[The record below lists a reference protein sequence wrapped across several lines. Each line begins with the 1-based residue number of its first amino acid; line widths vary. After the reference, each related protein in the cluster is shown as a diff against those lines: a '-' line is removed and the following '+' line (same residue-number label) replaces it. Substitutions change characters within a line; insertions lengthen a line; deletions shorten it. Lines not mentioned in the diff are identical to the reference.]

1 MPQRYLATYFVC
13 VDCMLVAQYFYY
25 YKPPKGQPAIMG
37 RMRSATLPAE
47 IRRMSIERGA
57 SRYRTLS
64 AVASNV
70 AAAAALAARQ
80 DEEGDH
86 RRSNIHFSS
95 RRGRRGVHEAS
106 NSLASGGTGEE
117 DEEYEENIP
126 TAMIDSFR
134 SEGGRDL
141 PSKRVSWSIERH
153 RGRAASVG
161 WTVRSTTPSRQ
172 VLSNEVPVSA
182 RSSDGQNAPL
192 QDTNPLLDSDESL
205 TPVIST
211 RGSRASRKGST
222 MVFLGVWTLFG
233 LGTLAKNHRSPQS
246 RHTTSV
252 GQVLTASNQFES
264 RIPIA
269 LSAHS
274 SRDVTSDDFAT
285 LDIADLD
292 LDIFVQDYP
301 SEDPHDDPSSEQ
313 VIGRIFAWLCTTLY
327 LTSRLPQIWK
337 NVRIFGM

>member
-1 MPQRYLATYFVC
+1 
-13 VDCMLVAQYFYY
+13 
-25 YKPPKGQPAIMG
+25 MG
-37 RMRSATLPAE
+37 HIRSATSPAA
-47 IRRMSIERGA
+47 IRRMSIDRGA

-70 AAAAALAARQ
+70 AAAAALAAHQ

-86 RRSNIHFSS
+86 RRSNTHISS

-106 NSLASGGTGEE
+106 NSLVSRGTEE
-117 DEEYEENIP
+117 EEEYEENIP

-161 WTVRSTTPSRQ
+161 RTVRSTTPSWQ
-172 VLSNEVPVSA
+172 VFSTEVPVPT
-182 RSSDGQNAPL
+182 RSPDGPLDQNAALRDP
-192 QDTNPLLDSDESL
+192 NALLNSDEYL

-222 MVFLGVWTLFG
+222 MIFLGVWTLFG
-233 LGTLAKNHRSPQS
+233 LGTLARNQRSS
-246 RHTTSV
+246 SGTTGV
-252 GQVLTASNQFES
+252 GQVLTASTQFES

-269 LSAHS
+269 LSSHS
-274 SRDVTSDDFAT
+274 SRDVNSDEFTPKDFDIAG
-285 LDIADLD
+285 LDIDVFLRGD
-292 LDIFVQDYP
+292 S
-301 SEDPHDDPSSEQ
+301 SEAPHDDPSSEQ
-313 VIGRIFAWLCTTLY
+313 VVGRIFAWLCTTLY

-337 NVRIFGM
+337 NVRISGM

>member
-1 MPQRYLATYFVC
+1 
-13 VDCMLVAQYFYY
+13 MLVAQYFYY
-25 YKPPKGQPAIMG
+25 YKPPKGQPSIMG
-37 RMRSATLPAE
+37 HIRSATSPAE
-47 IRRMSIERGA
+47 IRRMSVDRGA

-70 AAAAALAARQ
+70 AAAAALAAHQ

-86 RRSNIHFSS
+86 RRSNIHISS
-95 RRGRRGVHEAS
+95 RRGRRGVYEAS
-106 NSLASGGTGEE
+106 NSLASRATGEE

-126 TAMIDSFR
+126 TAMFDSFR

-153 RGRAASVG
+153 RGRAASMG
-161 WTVRSTTPSRQ
+161 QTVRSTTPSRQ
-172 VLSNEVPVSA
+172 VLSNEVLVSA
-182 RSSDGQNAPL
+182 RSSDGLFHQNVPL

-205 TPVIST
+205 SPVIST

-222 MVFLGVWTLFG
+222 MIFLGVWTLFG
-233 LGTLAKNHRSPQS
+233 LGTLAKNQRNPQS
-246 RHTTSV
+246 SSTTGV

-269 LSAHS
+269 LNAHS
-274 SRDVTSDDFAT
+274 SRDITSDDFAAKD
-285 LDIADLD
+285 LDIAGLD
-292 LDIFVQDYP
+292 LDIFVQDDP

-337 NVRIFGM
+337 NVRISGM